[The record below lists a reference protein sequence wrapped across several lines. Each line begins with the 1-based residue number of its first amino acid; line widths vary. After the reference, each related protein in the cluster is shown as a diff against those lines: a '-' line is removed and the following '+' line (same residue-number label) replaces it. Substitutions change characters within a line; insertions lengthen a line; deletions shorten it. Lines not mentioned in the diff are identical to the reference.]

1 MIIYAL
7 IGFAVIMAASFLRRT
22 QDKYEDLCIAVSVPI
37 FIILLLPIGAFTG
50 WLRPNTMDV
59 AFRHGDLALGLDG
72 LAFTR
77 WLLRTGWYRA
87 VGPIYEALPLVL
99 ALGWAIERSQTLLR
113 ASVIGALMAFPLYLL
128 FPAVGP
134 QYVFANFP
142 VSDGAT
148 VAAAWMHPRNCF
160 PSMHLTW
167 AMLVAMNV
175 RNPRWRWLFVLYAVL
190 MALAAVAGGEH
201 YFVDMI
207 AAVPFAFAVQR
218 TAVAYP
224 ALVGALPRR
233 ALVWTGNAKTPGEAA
248 AAPEVGNRP
257 EISGCAAERKS

>member
-7 IGFAVIMAASFLRRT
+7 LGFAVIMVASFLRGTR
-22 QDKYEDLCIAVSVPI
+22 DKYEDFCIAVSVPI
-37 FIILLLPIGAFTG
+37 FIILLLPMGAFTG

-59 AFRHGDLALGLDG
+59 AFRHADLALRLDG

-77 WLLRTGWYRA
+77 WLLRTGWYRV
-87 VGPIYEALPLVL
+87 VGPIYDALPLVL
-99 ALGWAIERSQTLLR
+99 ALGWAIERSRTLLR
-113 ASVIGALMAFPLYLL
+113 ASVIGALTAFPLYLL

-134 QYVFANFP
+134 QYVFPNFP
-142 VSDGAT
+142 VSDAAT
-148 VAAAWMHPRNCF
+148 VGAAWMHPRNCF

-167 AMLVAMNV
+167 ALLVAMNF
-175 RNPRWRWLFVLYAVL
+175 RNPKWRWLFVVYAML
-190 MALAAVAGGEH
+190 MVFAAVAGGEH

-218 TAVAYP
+218 TAVAFP
-224 ALVGALPRR
+224 SLAAFRERVMVGTEHVEKA
-233 ALVWTGNAKTPGEAA
+233 GKEAA
-248 AAPEVGNRP
+248 APQVSNTP